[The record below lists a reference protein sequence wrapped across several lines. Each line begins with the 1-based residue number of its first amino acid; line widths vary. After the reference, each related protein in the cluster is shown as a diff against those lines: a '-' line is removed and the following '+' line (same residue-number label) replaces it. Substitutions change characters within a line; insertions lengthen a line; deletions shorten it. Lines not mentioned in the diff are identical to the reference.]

1 TDLTNDGDKIAIWSS
16 VASYLG
22 ETQSSMSPR
31 RTTNNAAAVVT
42 YDDNAAAGWPNN
54 SNAGSIFLTN
64 LTSNPATPSSWT
76 LSNNNNSS
84 TPQPVL
90 ADVVDHPGGD
100 VGSPG
105 FVSGLTLLLAGD
117 YNNNAAVD
125 AADYVWW

>member
-1 TDLTNDGDKIAIWSS
+1 
-16 VASYLG
+16 
-22 ETQSSMSPR
+22 
-31 RTTNNAAAVVT
+31 
-42 YDDNAAAGWPNN
+42 
-54 SNAGSIFLTN
+54 
-64 LTSNPATPSSWT
+64 
-76 LSNNNNSS
+76 NNNNSS

-125 AADYVWW
+125 AADYVWWRKNDGTAAGYNTWRTNFGRTSAGGSGVGITSVPEPMSGVMMVIVSMVFAGRTVLSVSRDGGMRTSGFLA